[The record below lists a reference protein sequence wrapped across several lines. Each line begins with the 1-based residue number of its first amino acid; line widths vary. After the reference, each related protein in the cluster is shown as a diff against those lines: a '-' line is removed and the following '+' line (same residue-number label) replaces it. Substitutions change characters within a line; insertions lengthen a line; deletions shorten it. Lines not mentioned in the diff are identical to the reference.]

1 MLKSKSQTIRKSAP
15 AYEAGR
21 KEKRQPVEREERFG
35 GLDLE
40 RYRETI
46 EADQF
51 DLLLEFVGV
60 DPARADFD
68 PSELFYPEGE

>member
-21 KEKRQPVEREERFG
+21 KEKRQPVEWEEHFG

-40 RYRETI
+40 IVMLISSPFWLAIFPMILRSPPHRFSYNS
-46 EADQF
+46 
-51 DLLLEFVGV
+51 G
-60 DPARADFD
+60 
-68 PSELFYPEGE
+68 